1 MQTVCTR
8 LPEPYWTRVL
18 DFRKQLAEDPRVG
31 AIFDPPTAHCSHVL
45 TEDFD
50 WDGLAPALEA
60 FSRTQKPFLFRTA
73 GLLCFTGQ
81 EPTIALNVAKDV
93 RLAEYHA
100 ALYEVASKFA
110 INPVPSYAPEKWVP
124 HVTLKRC
131 GPDGQAVGAAFA
143 RLAHERFSWE
153 FLIDAVS
160 AQYDL
165 GGSDQRVE
173 RLRFPLTG

>member
-131 GPDGQAVGAAFA
+131 EPDGQAVGAASPGLLTNA
-143 RLAHERFSWE
+143 S
-153 FLIDAVS
+153 V
-160 AQYDL
+160 
-165 GGSDQRVE
+165 GSSSSTPSPPSTTSVVATNASSVYASR
-173 RLRFPLTG
+173 